1 MSQTKTKNKNTHV
14 PVLVSQVLDMLK
26 PQAGE
31 RYLDLTAGYGGHA
44 STILELTGS
53 GGVLV
58 DRDQNAIAV
67 LQAEFAE
74 SSEIDIRNI
83 DFLQVCKDLNVEG
96 QQFDLI
102 LADVG
107 VSSPHL
113 DNADRGFSL
122 ASESPLDM
130 RMDTSQELSAALVV
144 NTYAQKDLET
154 ILREYGEEPKARRMA
169 QYIVESRPLR
179 TTTDLARIA
188 QKVWP
193 GRSRVHP
200 ATRLFQAI
208 RIEVNGELEQLREA
222 LPVASSLLKPGGRMA
237 VISFHSL
244 EDRIVKHFLADS
256 AGEEYDAV
264 YRILTP
270 RPLVASPSEIV
281 HNPRARSAKLRAW
294 QRKQK

>member
-1 MSQTKTKNKNTHV
+1 MSQTKTKNKNKHV
-14 PVLVSQVLDMLK
+14 AVLVDQVLDVLK
-26 PQAGE
+26 PESGE

-44 STILELTGS
+44 GRILELTGS

-58 DRDQNAIAV
+58 DRDQNAVAV
-67 LQAEFAE
+67 LEKEF
-74 SSEIDIRNI
+74 SDHSGISIRNT
-83 DFLQVCKDLNVEG
+83 DFLQVSKDLSAEG

-102 LADVG
+102 LADIG

-122 ASESPLDM
+122 ASVSPLDM
-130 RMDTSQELSAALVV
+130 RMDTTQELSAAVVV

-154 ILREYGEEPKARRMA
+154 ILRDYGEEPKARRMA
-169 QYIVESRPLR
+169 QNIVESRPLK

-208 RIEVNGELEQLREA
+208 RIEVNSELEQLREV
-222 LPVASSLLKPGGRMA
+222 LPIASSLLKPGGRMA

-244 EDRIVKHFLADS
+244 EDRIVKHFLADN
-256 AGEEYDAV
+256 AGEEYDAE
-264 YRILTP
+264 YRILTA

-294 QRKQK
+294 QRK